1 MSSFDEKVEEINLNF
16 DTISMMKEDLNI
28 QEIKEIFKSEIEYPI
43 DLTDSLVNLN
53 KINFKS
59 CIIRLKFIKDKD
71 NCDLL
76 IDKLIKCN
84 KNFKSL
90 TDYLL
95 DSDEN
100 EDEADEV
107 DEVDE
112 VDEADEADEADEEDE
127 ADEADEM
134 KSDEEILDNF
144 LGTKIERC
152 ESEESEVSILDAY
165 NKYCEYCETEHHVD
179 NQLDT
184 STFKKYIKSKY
195 GKPEGKGEN
204 AKFKYLNFV

>member
-16 DTISMMKEDLNI
+16 DTISMMKEELDI
-28 QEIKEIFKSEIEYPI
+28 QEIKEIFKSEIEYSI
-43 DLTDSLVNLN
+43 DLTNSLVNLN
-53 KINFKS
+53 RINFKS
-59 CIIRLKFIKDKD
+59 CIIRLKFIKDKE

-76 IDKLIKCN
+76 LDKLIKCN

-95 DSDEN
+95 DSEDVDDNEEVEDEVN
-100 EDEADEV
+100 EDV
-107 DEVDE
+107 
-112 VDEADEADEADEEDE
+112 EEDSGYVNE
-127 ADEADEM
+127 S
-134 KSDEEILDNF
+134 KSDEEILDDF

-165 NKYCEYCETEHHVD
+165 NKYSKYCEAEHNES

-204 AKFKYLNFV
+204 AKYKYLNFV

>member
-1 MSSFDEKVEEINLNF
+1 MSSFDEKVDEINLNF
-16 DTISMMKEDLNI
+16 DTISMMKEELDV
-28 QEIKEIFKSEIEYPI
+28 QEIKEIFKSEIEYSI
-43 DLTDSLVNLN
+43 DLTNSLVNLN
-53 KINFKS
+53 RINFKS
-59 CIIRLKFIKDKD
+59 CIIRLKFIKDKE

-76 IDKLIKCN
+76 LDKLIKCN

-95 DSDEN
+95 DSEDVDDNEEVEDEVN
-100 EDEADEV
+100 EDV
-107 DEVDE
+107 
-112 VDEADEADEADEEDE
+112 EEDSGYVNE
-127 ADEADEM
+127 S
-134 KSDEEILDNF
+134 KSDEEILNDF

-165 NKYCEYCETEHHVD
+165 NKYSEYCEPEHNES

-204 AKFKYLNFV
+204 AKYKYLNFV

>member
-1 MSSFDEKVEEINLNF
+1 
-16 DTISMMKEDLNI
+16 MMKEELDI

-43 DLTDSLVNLN
+43 DLTNSLVNLN

-59 CIIRLKFIKDKD
+59 CIIRLKFIKDKE

-76 IDKLIKCN
+76 LDKLIKCN
-84 KNFKSL
+84 KGFKSL

-95 DSDEN
+95 DSEDVGEVVEN
-100 EDEADEV
+100 EEEAEEAEEEEV
-107 DEVDE
+107 EE
-112 VDEADEADEADEEDE
+112 EEELGEAENES
-127 ADEADEM
+127 
-134 KSDEEILDNF
+134 KSDEEILNDF
-144 LGTKIERC
+144 LGTKISRC
-152 ESEESEVSILDAY
+152 ESDESEISILDAY
-165 NKYCEYCETEHHVD
+165 NKYSEYCETEYNET

-204 AKFKYLNFV
+204 AKYKYLNFV

>member
-1 MSSFDEKVEEINLNF
+1 MSSFDEKVEEINLNY
-16 DTISMMKEDLNI
+16 DTISMMKEEIDI

-43 DLTDSLVNLN
+43 DLTSSLVNLN

-59 CIIRLKFIKDKD
+59 CIIRLKFIKDKE

-76 IDKLIKCN
+76 LDKLIKCN

-95 DSDEN
+95 DS
-100 EDEADEV
+100 EDV
-107 DEVDE
+107 DEVVENEE
-112 VDEADEADEADEEDE
+112 VEEVEEAEVEAEEEAEENE
-127 ADEADEM
+127 S
-134 KSDEEILDNF
+134 KSDEEILNDF
-144 LGTKIERC
+144 LGTKISRC
-152 ESEESEVSILDAY
+152 ESDESEISILDAY
-165 NKYCEYCETEHHVD
+165 NKYSEYCETEYNET

-204 AKFKYLNFV
+204 AKYKYLNFV

>member
-1 MSSFDEKVEEINLNF
+1 MSSFDEKVDEINLNF
-16 DTISMMKEDLNI
+16 DTISMMKEELDI
-28 QEIKEIFKSEIEYPI
+28 QEIKEIFKSEIEYSI
-43 DLTDSLVNLN
+43 DLTNSLVNLN
-53 KINFKS
+53 RINFKS
-59 CIIRLKFIKDKD
+59 CIIRLKFIKDKE

-76 IDKLIKCN
+76 LDKLIKCN

-95 DSDEN
+95 DSEDVDDNEEVEDEVN
-100 EDEADEV
+100 EDV
-107 DEVDE
+107 
-112 VDEADEADEADEEDE
+112 EEDSGYVNE
-127 ADEADEM
+127 S
-134 KSDEEILDNF
+134 KSDEEILDDF

-165 NKYCEYCETEHHVD
+165 NKYSEYCEAEHNES

-204 AKFKYLNFV
+204 AKYKYLNFV